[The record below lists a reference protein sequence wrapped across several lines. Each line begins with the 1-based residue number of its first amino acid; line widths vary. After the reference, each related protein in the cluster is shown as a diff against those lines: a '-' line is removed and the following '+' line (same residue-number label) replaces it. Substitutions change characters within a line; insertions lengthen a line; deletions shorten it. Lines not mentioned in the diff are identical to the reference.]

1 MIRVLKRTFTSW
13 FEHHMVSH
21 GAALAFYTLFA
32 LAPVVLATVF
42 AGGRFLDEE
51 FVRGETLAVVA
62 QYISPA
68 AAKTLEPVLADWKA
82 PEFKLGAGLLALAAL
97 LFAATAFFVELH
109 DSLNIVW
116 RVETTRSLLVGT
128 LYRRLFSFLMVLSSG
143 LVLVLLFAVHTA
155 LGAFHSL
162 LQDSFDLVLPFLGI
176 FNFGTS
182 LVIIAALLATLFH
195 FVPDTRVRWTDAL
208 VGGFATALLF
218 EGGKWL
224 IASYLGIANLASVYG
239 AAGSLVVTLLWVY
252 YVSLIVLLGAEFT
265 YAFSQRRTEER
276 A

>member
-1 MIRVLKRTFTSW
+1 
-13 FEHHMVSH
+13 
-21 GAALAFYTLFA
+21 
-32 LAPVVLATVF
+32 
-42 AGGRFLDEE
+42 
-51 FVRGETLAVVA
+51 
-62 QYISPA
+62 
-68 AAKTLEPVLADWKA
+68 
-82 PEFKLGAGLLALAAL
+82 
-97 LFAATAFFVELH
+97 
-109 DSLNIVW
+109 
-116 RVETTRSLLVGT
+116 LVGT